1 MNAPDDGDTDVD
13 VCNLLFMTLKQDNG
27 DDVLLILMTISM
39 PIATLNCLHGDDVAA
54 AVADPVDAPC
64 VAELCSTGW
73 CCG

>member
-27 DDVLLILMTISM
+27 DDGLMILTTISM
-39 PIATLNCLHGDDVAA
+39 PIATLNCLRGDDV
-54 AVADPVDAPC
+54 PVDAPC